1 MEYRFFGSTGVE
13 VSELVMGTQTW
24 GWVADEKTAHEMADR
39 FVAAGGNCFDT
50 ANIYNEGASETIL
63 GAWLKKKGNR
73 DDYFVTSKVFFPAGE
88 GVNDSGLSR
97 KHILKQVEGSLQR
110 LQTDYIDLYQTHCF
124 DYTTRMEETL
134 QAFDDLVRSG
144 KVRYIGTS
152 NWNAS
157 QLARTLQIARHGA
170 LAPITSL
177 QAEYS
182 LIVRSSEWELLPLCE
197 QEDLA
202 FLAWSPLAGGWMAA
216 KYRRNRE
223 PPENSRVGR
232 QDRWDDQPEQRE
244 SELTWRVVDALL
256 EVSREIGKSPAQ
268 IALNWILR
276 QSQRIMPI
284 LGARTLDQFEE
295 NLGATGWSLSRDA
308 LHRLN
313 EASRI
318 PLPYPYSFISRY
330 AKRSKAD

>member
-284 LGARTLDQFEE
+284 LGARTLEQFEE
-295 NLGATGWSLSRDA
+295 NIGATGWSLSQDA
-308 LHRLN
+308 LNRLN

-330 AKRSKAD
+330 AKRSRAD

>member
-1 MEYRFFGSTGVE
+1 MDYRFFGSTGVR
-13 VSELVMGTQTW
+13 VSEVAMGTQTW

-50 ANIYNEGASETIL
+50 ANIYNDGVSETML
-63 GAWLKKKGNR
+63 GTWLKKKGNR
-73 DDYFVTSKVFFPAGE
+73 GDYFVTSKVFFPAGQ

-97 KHILKQVEGSLQR
+97 KHILQSVDGSLQR

-134 QAFDDLVRSG
+134 EAFNDLIRSG
-144 KVRYIGTS
+144 KVRYMGIC
-152 NWNAS
+152 NWSAS
-157 QLARTLQIARHGA
+157 QLAKALQIARCRGWT
-170 LAPITSL
+170 PIVSL

-182 LIVRSSEWELLPLCE
+182 LIVRSSEWELIPLCE

-202 FLAWSPLAGGWMAA
+202 FMAWSPLAGGWMAA
-216 KYRRNRE
+216 KYRRNRK

-256 EVSREIGKSPAQ
+256 EVSKTIGKSPAQ

-276 QSQRIMPI
+276 QSRRIVPI
-284 LGARTLDQFEE
+284 LGARTLEQLEE
-295 NLGATGWSLSRDA
+295 NIGSTGWALSGDVLA
-308 LHRLN
+308 RLN
-313 EASRI
+313 EVSSI

-330 AKRSKAD
+330 AKRREAD

>member
-1 MEYRFFGSTGVE
+1 MEYRFFGSTGAE

-39 FVAAGGNCFDT
+39 FVAVGGNCFDT

-73 DDYFVTSKVFFPAGE
+73 DDYFVTSKVFFRAGE

-97 KHILKQVEGSLQR
+97 KHILKQVEGSLKR
-110 LQTDYIDLYQTHCF
+110 LQSDYIDLYQTHCF

-134 QAFDDLVRSG
+134 QAFNDLVRSG

-152 NWNAS
+152 NWSAS
-157 QLARTLQIARHGA
+157 QLVRALQIARHGG

-216 KYRRNRE
+216 KYRRNQE

-276 QSQRIMPI
+276 QSRRIMPI
-284 LGARTLDQFEE
+284 LGARTLEQFEE
-295 NLGATGWSLSRDA
+295 NIGATGWSLSQDA

>member
-13 VSELVMGTQTW
+13 VSQLVMGTQTW

-110 LQTDYIDLYQTHCF
+110 LQTDFIDLYQTHCF

-157 QLARTLQIARHGA
+157 QLARALQIARHGA

-216 KYRRNRE
+216 KYRRNQE

-232 QDRWDDQPEQRE
+232 QDRWDDQPGQRE

-284 LGARTLDQFEE
+284 LGARTLEQFEE
-295 NLGATGWSLSRDA
+295 NIGATGWSLSQDA

-330 AKRSKAD
+330 AKRIKAD